1 MNPDDPRARRTRA
14 RLRAAALDLSVEGGG
29 APLSTAAIA
38 RRAGVNRATVYA
50 HYKDADALLT
60 DAMEE
65 ALAPVVR
72 AASLCPLD
80 SPAHRAPEPLVE
92 LFEHVRANAGLYGR
106 MLGAHGSPGCAAAL
120 RTRLTE
126 ELSARFTEGA
136 RPEGSDGIP
145 VELHASFL
153 AGALIGVIAQG
164 TADDGAP
171 WPPDEAADAV
181 WHLIRPR
188 PPE

>member
-1 MNPDDPRARRTRA
+1 M
-14 RLRAAALDLSVEGGG
+14 
-29 APLSTAAIA
+29 
-38 RRAGVNRATVYA
+38 YA

-92 LFEHVRANAGLYGR
+92 LFEHVNTNADLYGR
-106 MLGAHGSPGCAAAL
+106 MLGAHGGPGCAAAL
-120 RTRLTE
+120 RARLTD
-126 ELSARFTEGA
+126 ELTARFTKGE
-136 RPEGSDGIP
+136 RPDGSEGIP
-145 VELHASFL
+145 VALHASFL

-164 TADDGAP
+164 AADRGAA
-171 WPPDEAADAV
+171 WRPDEAADAV
-181 WHLIRPR
+181 WRLIRPCPVT
-188 PPE
+188 PPAPGH